1 MEQPACG
8 AMHPRAGVPIHYSTH
23 GTNRHERVGGNR
35 VASYILRRLIATIPV
50 MLLVATGVF
59 LLLKLT
65 PGDPA
70 GILLG
75 PDASE
80 ERRLE
85 LRKELGLNDSIIEQY
100 VTWLGNAVKGDLGD
114 SIFLNQSV
122 TSSLVERAEPTLML
136 TFFSTLVALVVGLP
150 LGIYAAR
157 KRGSWFDAGA
167 MAIAI
172 VGISM
177 PTFWLGL
184 NLILIFAVKL
194 RVLPV
199 AGYASL
205 SDGLW
210 ESLRYIILPAVTLG
224 VAQAA
229 LLARM
234 TRSMMLEVL
243 SSDYVRT
250 ARAKGVGEYRVVMA
264 HAFRN
269 ALMPILNVVGLTI
282 AALLGGA
289 VVTEQIFNIPGIG
302 RLLIQAVGRRDV
314 PLVQGTVLV
323 IATVYVV
330 VNLVVDILAA
340 ALDPRIRRG

>member
-1 MEQPACG
+1 VG
-8 AMHPRAGVPIHYSTH
+8 AFI
-23 GTNRHERVGGNR
+23 
-35 VASYILRRLIATIPV
+35 IRRLLATIPV
-50 MLLVATGVF
+50 LLLVATGVF

-65 PGDPA
+65 PGDPV
-70 GILLG
+70 GVLLG

-80 ERRLE
+80 ERRMA
-85 LRKELGLNDSIIEQY
+85 LRDDLGLNDPMLVQY
-100 VTWLGNAVKGDLGD
+100 VRWLGDAVRGDLGT
-114 SIFLNQSV
+114 SIFLNKPV
-122 TSSLVERAEPTLML
+122 TSSLAERAEPTLML
-136 TFFSTLVALVVGLP
+136 TFFSSIVALAVGLP
-150 LGIYAAR
+150 LGILAAR
-157 KRGSWFDAGA
+157 KRGSWFDVGT

-194 RVLPV
+194 RWLPV
-199 AGYASL
+199 AGYSPL

-210 ESLRYIILPAVTLG
+210 QSIKYIIMPAITLG

-234 TRSMMLEVL
+234 TRSMMLDVL
-243 SSDYVRT
+243 DSDYVRT
-250 ARAKGVGEYRVVMA
+250 ARAKGAREFRVVMG

-269 ALMPILNVVGLTI
+269 ALLPVINVIGLII

-314 PLVQGTVLV
+314 PLVQGAVLI

-330 VNLVVDILAA
+330 VNLLVDIASA

>member
-1 MEQPACG
+1 MTG
-8 AMHPRAGVPIHYSTH
+8 
-23 GTNRHERVGGNR
+23 
-35 VASYILRRLIATIPV
+35 YIAKRLLATIPV
-50 MLLVATGVF
+50 LLLVATGVF
-59 LLLKLT
+59 LLMKLT

-80 ERRLE
+80 DRRLQ
-85 LRKELGLNDSIIEQY
+85 LREDLGLNDDILTQY
-100 VTWLGNAVKGDLGD
+100 WRWFSNAVTGDLGD
-114 SIFLNQSV
+114 SIFLNMPV
-122 TSSLVERAEPTLML
+122 TQALADRAEPTLML
-136 TFFSTLVALVVGLP
+136 TFLSSLVAVVVGLP
-150 LGIYAAR
+150 LGIIAAR
-157 KRGSWFDAGA
+157 KRGTWIDMGS

-184 NLILIFAVKL
+184 NLILIFAVKN
-194 RVLPV
+194 RWLPV
-199 AGYASL
+199 AGYEPL
-205 SDGLW
+205 SEGLW
-210 ESLRYIILPAVTLG
+210 ESLKYMILPSVTLG

-243 SSDYVRT
+243 NSDYVRT
-250 ARAKGVGEYRVVMA
+250 ARAKGVKEFGVVMG

-269 ALMPILNVVGLTI
+269 ALLPVINIIGLI
-282 AALLGGA
+282 VAALLGGA
-289 VVTEQIFNIPGIG
+289 VVTEQIFNIPGVG

-323 IATVYVV
+323 IAVVYVL
-330 VNLVVDILAA
+330 VNLLVDIVSTM
-340 ALDPRIRRG
+340 LDPRIRKG

>member
-1 MEQPACG
+1 M
-8 AMHPRAGVPIHYSTH
+8 
-23 GTNRHERVGGNR
+23 
-35 VASYILRRLIATIPV
+35 ASYILRRLLATLPV

-75 PDASE
+75 PDATE

-85 LRKELGLNDSIIEQY
+85 LRDDLGLNDSIIEQY
-100 VTWLGNAVKGDLGD
+100 TRWLGNALKGDLGD

-122 TSSLVERAEPTLML
+122 TSSLIERAEPTLML
-136 TFFSTLVALVVGLP
+136 TFFSTIVALSVGLP
-150 LGIYAAR
+150 LGIIAA
-157 KRGSWFDAGA
+157 KNRGTWFDAGT
-167 MAIAI
+167 MAVAI

-194 RVLPV
+194 RWLPV
-199 AGYASL
+199 AGYSSL
-205 SDGLW
+205 GDGLW
-210 ESLRYIILPAVTLG
+210 DSLKYIILPAVTLG

-250 ARAKGVGEYRVVMA
+250 ARAKGVGEFRVVLG

-269 ALMPILNVVGLTI
+269 ALLPVINVIGLTI

-323 IATVYVV
+323 IATIYVV
-330 VNLVVDILAA
+330 VNLTVDIIAA
-340 ALDPRIRRG
+340 VLDPRIRRG

>member
-1 MEQPACG
+1 
-8 AMHPRAGVPIHYSTH
+8 VT
-23 GTNRHERVGGNR
+23 
-35 VASYILRRLIATIPV
+35 LPV

-75 PDASE
+75 PDATE

-85 LRKELGLNDSIIEQY
+85 LREDLGLNDSIIEQY
-100 VTWLGNAVKGDLGD
+100 TRWLGDALRGDLGD

-122 TSSLVERAEPTLML
+122 SSSLMERAEPTLML
-136 TFFSTLVALVVGLP
+136 TFFATIVALSIGLP
-150 LGIYAAR
+150 LGIIAAR
-157 KRGSWFDAGA
+157 KRGTWFDAGT
-167 MAIAI
+167 MAVAI

-194 RVLPV
+194 RWLPV
-199 AGYASL
+199 AGYSPL
-205 SDGLW
+205 GDGLG
-210 ESLRYIILPAVTLG
+210 ESLKYIILPAVTLG
-224 VAQAA
+224 IAQAA

-250 ARAKGVGEYRVVMA
+250 ARAKGVGEFRVVIG

-269 ALMPILNVVGLTI
+269 ALLPVINVIGITI

-323 IATVYVV
+323 IATVYVL
-330 VNLVVDILAA
+330 VNLTVDIIAA
-340 ALDPRIRRG
+340 VLDPRIRRG

>member
-1 MEQPACG
+1 LG
-8 AMHPRAGVPIHYSTH
+8 A
-23 GTNRHERVGGNR
+23 
-35 VASYILRRLIATIPV
+35 YIVRRLVATIPV

-70 GILLG
+70 GVLLG

-80 ERRLE
+80 DRRLA
-85 LRKELGLNDSIIEQY
+85 LREELGLNDSVIVQY
-100 VTWLGNAVKGDLGD
+100 TRWLGNALRGDLGD

-122 TSSLVERAEPTLML
+122 TSALIDRAEPTLML
-136 TFFSTLVALVVGLP
+136 TFFSTLVALSVGLP
-150 LGIYAAR
+150 LGILAAR
-157 KRGSWFDAGA
+157 KRGSLLDVGT
-167 MAIAI
+167 MGLAI

-194 RVLPV
+194 GWLPV
-199 AGYASL
+199 AGYSPL
-205 SDGLW
+205 SDGIW
-210 ESLRYIILPAVTLG
+210 DSVKYMIMPAFTLG

-243 SSDYVRT
+243 NSDYVRT
-250 ARAKGVGEYRVVMA
+250 ARAKGVREFGVVMA

-269 ALMPILNVVGLTI
+269 ALLPIINVIGLIT

-314 PLVQGTVLV
+314 PLVQGTVLI

-330 VNLVVDILAA
+330 VNLIVDIVAA
-340 ALDPRIRRG
+340 VLDPRIRQA

>member
-1 MEQPACG
+1 MA
-8 AMHPRAGVPIHYSTH
+8 AFI
-23 GTNRHERVGGNR
+23 
-35 VASYILRRLIATIPV
+35 IRRLVATIPV

-80 ERRLE
+80 DRRIA
-85 LRKELGLNDSIIEQY
+85 LREDLGLNDSIGEQY
-100 VTWLGNAVKGDLGD
+100 VRWLGNAVRGDLGD
-114 SIFLNQSV
+114 SIFLNKSV
-122 TSSLVERAEPTLML
+122 TSSLMERAEPTLML
-136 TFFSTLVALVVGLP
+136 TFFATLVALAVGLP
-150 LGIYAAR
+150 LGILAAR
-157 KRGSWFDAGA
+157 KRGSWFDVGT
-167 MAIAI
+167 MGVAI

-194 RVLPV
+194 KWLPV
-199 AGYASL
+199 AGYASVT
-205 SDGLW
+205 DGNLW
-210 ESLRYIILPAVTLG
+210 DSVKYMIMPGITLG

-243 SSDYVRT
+243 NSDYVRT
-250 ARAKGVGEYRVVMA
+250 ARAKGVSEYRVVME

-269 ALMPILNVVGLTI
+269 ALLPVINIIGLI
-282 AALLGGA
+282 VAALLGGA

-314 PLVQGTVLV
+314 PLVQGTVLI

-330 VNLVVDILAA
+330 VNLAVDIIAA
-340 ALDPRIRRG
+340 ALDPRIRRA

>member
-1 MEQPACG
+1 
-8 AMHPRAGVPIHYSTH
+8 
-23 GTNRHERVGGNR
+23 
-35 VASYILRRLIATIPV
+35 

-70 GILLG
+70 GVLLG

-80 ERRLE
+80 ERRLA
-85 LRKELGLNDSIIEQY
+85 LREDLGLNDSIIEQY
-100 VTWLGNAVKGDLGD
+100 VRWLGNAVQGDLGD

-122 TSSLVERAEPTLML
+122 TSSLLERAEPTLML
-136 TFFSTLVALVVGLP
+136 TFFSTLVALMVGLP
-150 LGIYAAR
+150 LGILAAR
-157 KRGSWFDAGA
+157 KRGSWLDVGT
-167 MAIAI
+167 MGVAII
-172 VGISM
+172 GISM

-184 NLILIFAVKL
+184 NLILIFAVRL
-194 RVLPV
+194 GWLPV
-199 AGYASL
+199 AGYSPL
-205 SDGLW
+205 SEGLW
-210 ESLRYIILPAVTLG
+210 DSVKYMIMPAVTLG

-243 SSDYVRT
+243 NSDYVRT
-250 ARAKGVGEYRVVMA
+250 ARAKGVREYSVVMA

-269 ALMPILNVVGLTI
+269 ALLPIINVIGLI
-282 AALLGGA
+282 VAALLGGA

-323 IATVYVV
+323 IATVYVM
-330 VNLVVDILAA
+330 VNLFVDIIAA
-340 ALDPRIRRG
+340 ALDPRIRRA

>member
-1 MEQPACG
+1 VY
-8 AMHPRAGVPIHYSTH
+8 RYLI
-23 GTNRHERVGGNR
+23 RRVL
-35 VASYILRRLIATIPV
+35 AAIPV
-50 MLLVATGVF
+50 MVLVATGVF

-70 GILLG
+70 GIILG
-75 PDASE
+75 PDATE
-80 ERRLE
+80 ERREE
-85 LRKELGLNDSIIEQY
+85 LRDSLGLNDPLPVQY
-100 VTWLGNAVKGDLGD
+100 FRWLGDAVRGDLGE
-114 SIFLNQSV
+114 SLFLNKSV
-122 TSSLVERAEPTLML
+122 TSSLLERAEPTLLL
-136 TFFSTLVALVVGLP
+136 TFFSTLVAVALGLP
-150 LGIYAAR
+150 LGIIAAR
-157 KRGSWFDAGA
+157 RRGSWADVGT
-167 MAIAI
+167 MGVAI

-194 RVLPV
+194 KWLPV
-199 AGYASL
+199 AGYAPL

-210 ESLRYIILPAVTLG
+210 ESLRYIILPAITLG

-243 SSDYVRT
+243 TSDYVRT
-250 ARAKGVGEYRVVMA
+250 ARAKGVSELRVVIG

-269 ALMPILNVVGLTI
+269 ALLPVINIIGLII

-323 IATVYVV
+323 IAATYVL

-340 ALDPRIRRG
+340 ALDPRIRRS